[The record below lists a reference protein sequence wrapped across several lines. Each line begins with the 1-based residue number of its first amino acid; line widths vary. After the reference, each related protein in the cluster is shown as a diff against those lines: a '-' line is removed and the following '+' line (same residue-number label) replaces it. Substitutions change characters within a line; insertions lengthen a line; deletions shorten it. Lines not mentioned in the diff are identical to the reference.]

1 MGKASSS
8 KKVARAAKA
17 AGRPG
22 AKKSYAWPVAIGAV
36 VVLGV
41 VLVVLS
47 FGGTSDA
54 VAPRVGDHWHAAYGV
69 YNCDAYT
76 PPFPQEAQDQFG
88 IHTHGEGLMHIH
100 PFTSR
105 VTGTRANLAAFF
117 KDVGADVS
125 DTTIKS
131 ESLGMDVKNGDKCGS
146 STGHVELWEWTTPAD
161 TSPKVVTKD
170 ITGYHPQDQS
180 VWTLAFV
187 AKGTKPTLPPAAANL
202 QDPLAAEQ
210 GRAPAV
216 GGDTTTSAPGGGS
229 STTVPAGGSTSTTV
243 ASGTSTTVAG
253 STSSSTAPPTTTAP

>member
-22 AKKSYAWPVAIGAV
+22 AKKNYAWPMAIGAV

-41 VLVVLS
+41 ILVVAS

-69 YNCDAYT
+69 YKCDAFL
-76 PPFPQEAQDQFG
+76 PPFPQEPQDRYG

-105 VTGTRANLAAFF
+105 VTGTRANLDAFF

-125 DTTIKS
+125 DTSIKS
-131 ESLGMDVKNGDKCGS
+131 ESIGIDVKNGAKCGS
-146 STGHVELWEWTTPAD
+146 KPGHVELWKWTNPGD
-161 TSPKVVTKD
+161 TSPTVQTKD
-170 ITGYHPQDQS
+170 IEKFHPQNNA
-180 VWTLAFV
+180 VWVLAFV
-187 AKGTKPTLPPAAANL
+187 PDGTKPVLPQTVTNL
-202 QDPLAAEQ
+202 QDPLAAEH
-210 GRAPAV
+210 GREPAV
-216 GGDTTTSAPGGGS
+216 GGSTTSVPGS
-229 STTVPAGGSTSTTV
+229 PSTTAPAGGTTTIPP
-243 ASGTSTTVAG
+243 SD
-253 STSSSTAPPTTTAP
+253 SSSTTAPPTTAAP